1 MPCCQSLDHGPS
13 TPSQY
18 GYTADTPTDCIYQ
31 TLETPS
37 NTYYGVY
44 ERDLFGLG
52 CQQKTRFGRHNLRVQ
67 HFQFSNNTCMACFM
81 LPTGRQRAQPTL
93 GIGSQRVKQK
103 PQLIAYPLSATRPD
117 STKRQART
125 GLEET

>member
-1 MPCCQSLDHGPS
+1 MDHQRHHNMVTLQTHLRTVFTRPLRLPAIH
-13 TPSQY
+13 TTE
-18 GYTADTPTDCIYQ
+18 YT
-31 TLETPS
+31 
-37 NTYYGVY
+37 NG
-44 ERDLFGLG
+44 DLFGLG